1 LNERFAAPAPDDAP
15 LRPPRRQESA
25 RPAGM
30 MLRYRRV
37 VFWLD
42 VIAAAMFCTM
52 FAAIIAQ
59 TTMRYLFRSP
69 LAHSLEFATIAFI
82 WLVFWVAS
90 CNLAINDH
98 IRFDIVYNL
107 LPDSIRRLF
116 GVITNL
122 TFAVIFVLA
131 APATWDYLVFLQTQ
145 YTASMTISYMWA
157 FFTYF
162 IFFAILP
169 VKILNVVALLSPRWQ
184 ERI

>member
-1 LNERFAAPAPDDAP
+1 
-15 LRPPRRQESA
+15 
-25 RPAGM
+25 M
-30 MLRYRRV
+30 MLSYKRL
-37 VFWLD
+37 VFLLD
-42 VIAAAMFCTM
+42 LIAAAMFCTM

-69 LAHSLEFATIAFI
+69 LAHSLEFATVAFI

-107 LPDSIRRLF
+107 LPERIRRLF
-116 GVITNL
+116 AIITNL
-122 TFAVIFVLA
+122 GFAVVFILA
-131 APATWDYLVFLQTQ
+131 AHATWEYFLFLETQ
-145 YTASMTISYMWA
+145 YTASMAVSYQWA

-162 IFFAILP
+162 IFFVVLP
-169 VKILNVVALLSPRWQ
+169 AKMLLNVAALLSPRWK

>member
-1 LNERFAAPAPDDAP
+1 
-15 LRPPRRQESA
+15 
-25 RPAGM
+25 M
-30 MLRYRRV
+30 MLSYRRV
-37 VFWLD
+37 VFLLD
-42 VIAAAMFCTM
+42 LIAAAMFCTM

-107 LPDSIRRLF
+107 LPEPIRRLF
-116 GVITNL
+116 GIITNL
-122 TFAVIFVLA
+122 AFAVVFVLA
-131 APATWDYLVFLQTQ
+131 APATWEYFLFLETQ
-145 YTASMTISYMWA
+145 YTASMATSYQWA

-162 IFFAILP
+162 IFFVILP
-169 VKILNVVALLSPRWQ
+169 VKMILNVVALLSPRWK